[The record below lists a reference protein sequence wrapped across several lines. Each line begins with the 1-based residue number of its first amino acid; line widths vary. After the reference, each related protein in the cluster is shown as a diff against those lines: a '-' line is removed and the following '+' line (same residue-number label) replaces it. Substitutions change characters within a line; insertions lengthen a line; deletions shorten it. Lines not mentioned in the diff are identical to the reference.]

1 MKHNAWSRW
10 TAAVGALSLAATL
23 ALAFA
28 GCKPRIRGSKAVASK
43 DGGADAGKPKGPCEQ
58 YAEKVCEKAGDRS
71 SACQSLKSAAELFPP
86 SACTLALKNVG
97 YATKKIAEQ
106 RKKCDELTSKLC
118 KDIGKDTETCAM
130 VTKQTKNFPPERCET
145 MMKRYDRVLKD
156 LKRREAMNKPLDA
169 QKQAAIAA
177 PDAPSFGPANAKVT
191 IVEFSDFQCP
201 FCSRAAD
208 TVHKIKAKYGDRVR
222 FVFRE
227 FPLSFHSNAKRAAVA
242 ALAANAQGKFWPMH
256 DIMFKNQQKLD
267 AESLKSYAKQI
278 GLDVAAW
285 EKALTDK
292 KITDAVDAD
301 MKLGQEVGVQG
312 TPSLFLN
319 GARIQNPTDFSA
331 VQKAID
337 KALAK

>member
-1 MKHNAWSRW
+1 M
-10 TAAVGALSLAATL
+10 AATL

-28 GCKPRIRGSKAVASK
+28 GCKPRVRASKAVASK
-43 DGGADAGKPKGPCEQ
+43 DGGADAGKPKGPCEK
-58 YAEKVCEKAGDRS
+58 YADKVCAKAGDKS
-71 SACQSLKSAAELFPP
+71 SVCQSLQSAAELFPP
-86 SACTLALKNVG
+86 AACTVALRDVG

-130 VTKQTKNFPPERCET
+130 VTKQTKNFPPERCEM

-208 TVHKIKAKYGDRVR
+208 TVHKIKEKYGDKVR

-227 FPLSFHSNAKRAAVA
+227 FPLSFHSNAKGAALA
-242 ALAANAQGKFWPMH
+242 ALAANAQGKFWQMH

-267 AESLKSYAKQI
+267 PASLKTYAQKI
-278 GLDVAAW
+278 GLDVPAW
-285 EKALTDK
+285 EKTMADK
-292 KITDAVDAD
+292 KTSEELDAD

-319 GARIQNPTDFSA
+319 GTRIQNPTDFSA
-331 VQKAID
+331 VQKAIEQ
-337 KALAK
+337 ALAK

>member
-10 TAAVGALSLAATL
+10 GAALGAVSLAATL
-23 ALAFA
+23 ALSFA
-28 GCKPRIRGSKAVASK
+28 GCKPRVGAPKAVASK
-43 DGGADAGKPKGPCEQ
+43 DGGADAGKPKGPCEK
-58 YAEKVCEKAGDRS
+58 YADKVCATAGEKS
-71 SACQSLKSAAELFPP
+71 SACTSLKSAADLFPP
-86 SACTLALKNVG
+86 DACNVALRNVS

-106 RKKCDELTSKLC
+106 RKKCDELTTKLC
-118 KDIGKDTETCAM
+118 KDIGKETETCAM
-130 VTKQTKNFPPERCET
+130 VMKQTKNFPPERCE
-145 MMKRYDRVLKD
+145 MMLKRYDQVLKD
-156 LKRREAMNKPLDA
+156 LKRREASNKPLDA

-177 PDAPSFGPANAKVT
+177 ADAPSFGPANAKVT

-208 TVHKIKAKYGDRVR
+208 TVHKIKEKYADKVR
-222 FVFRE
+222 FVFRQ
-227 FPLSFHSNAKRAAVA
+227 FPLSFHSNAKGAAVA
-242 ALAANAQGKFWPMH
+242 AMAANAQGKFWQMH
-256 DIMFKNQQKLD
+256 DLMFKNQQKLD
-267 AESLKSYAKQI
+267 AESLKGYAKEA

-301 MKLGQEVGVQG
+301 LKLGQEVGVQG

-319 GARIQNPTDFSA
+319 GTKVQNPTDFAA
-331 VQKAID
+331 VSQAID